1 MNEAARIVDE
11 LDRDHSGEPWHGSSV
26 TDILRGITPAQAAM
40 RPIAT
45 GHTIWELV
53 LHMTSWR
60 QEVRRRLSGALPG
73 NPEAGDWPAAPVA
86 TADAWNAA
94 VAALDAAHAALM
106 KDAAAL
112 SDAALFAPTSDPR
125 NRETGAGVTLYV
137 LLHGLA
143 QHDAYHAG
151 QIALLKKAVSR
162 AG

>member
-73 NPEAGDWPAAPVA
+73 NPEAGDWPAASAA

-106 KDAAAL
+106 KDAAP
-112 SDAALFAPTSDPR
+112 SP
-125 NRETGAGVTLYV
+125 
-137 LLHGLA
+137 
-143 QHDAYHAG
+143 
-151 QIALLKKAVSR
+151 SR
-162 AG
+162 ALRADQRSPQP